1 MKRMMKRMK
10 PWRMWM
16 LASLPLFT
24 FTACDKAGQ
33 PDADTLPQPD
43 AFMAIAGTD
52 NGADTRATLNPDNL
66 RQFNWLPEA
75 ENGGKS
81 ETFTVYKGGDTS
93 SIPYIFTMVEESLS
107 EDRTTASF
115 QAESGFEAA
124 DGTLL
129 LATLPAGTWT
139 AASGNYSYTL
149 PEEVPVQKENATTS
163 HIGGY
168 MPMYAVGEAQN
179 RQVNF
184 RFHHLFTLLKFEIK
198 NLNLTAAS
206 FTNLKM
212 ETVETP
218 VEAFGHSVTLPGNIS
233 ENMTTAYPV
242 DNATASVSLTLEDCQ
257 VETDGVLTAY
267 IPTLCGEAFKG
278 KCSLKFTLTADGRTY
293 DVLLSD
299 YSGLKLDEEGKWAP
313 GKIYTFRLLL
323 DDEIHLES
331 VTVSD
336 WTDGGIISDGTAE
349 ETQP

>member
-16 LASLPLFT
+16 LAALPLFT
-24 FTACDKAGQ
+24 FTACEKEGQ

-43 AFMAIAGTD
+43 AFMAVAEAD

-75 ENGGKS
+75 ENGGTG
-81 ETFTVYKGGDTS
+81 ETFTVFKEGETS
-93 SIPYIFTMVEESLS
+93 GTPYTFTMVEETLS
-107 EDRTTASF
+107 DDRTTARF
-115 QAESGFEAA
+115 QAETGFEAA

-129 LATLPAGTWT
+129 LATLPAGAWT
-139 AASGNYSYTL
+139 AESGYYSYTL
-149 PEEVPVQKENATTS
+149 PAEAPLQKGNATTG

-198 NLNLTAAS
+198 NLNSTTAS
-206 FTNLKM
+206 FTGLAM

-218 VEAFGHSVTLPGNIS
+218 VKAFGHRVTLAGGIS
-233 ENMTTAYPV
+233 GDMTAAYPV
-242 DNATASVSLTLEDCQ
+242 DDAAASVSLTLEDCQ

-267 IPTLCGEAFKG
+267 IPTLCGEAFGG
-278 KCSLKFTLTADGRTY
+278 KCPLKFTLTADGRTCE
-293 DVLLSD
+293 VSLSD
-299 YSGLKLDEEGKWAP
+299 YSALKLDEEGKWAP

-323 DDEIHLES
+323 DDELHLEN
-331 VTVSD
+331 VTVSG
-336 WTDGGIISDGTAE
+336 WADGEIISGGTAE
-349 ETQP
+349 